1 MIEANGVV
9 TRLEDGDAWV
19 RVDRSSGGCG
29 RCDEP
34 GGCRS
39 IGLAYALKTPDA
51 EFRLPN
57 PSAVGVGDAVRIR
70 IDERMP
76 LRGAFAT
83 YGLGV
88 VLLIAGAAV
97 GHSLAAPA
105 AEDFFALAGGT
116 GGLLAALGLNR
127 LLLRSG
133 RWRRSL
139 DVELAK
145 DPSPRSQCR
154 GVFE

>member
-39 IGLAYALKTPDA
+39 IGLAYALKTPDD

-57 PSAVGVGDAVRIR
+57 RIGAQVGEGVSIR

-83 YGLGV
+83 YGLSV
-88 VLLIAGAAV
+88 ALLIGGAAL
-97 GHSLAAPA
+97 GHSLAPA
-105 AEDFFALAGGT
+105 AGEDLFAFVGGV
-116 GGLLAALGLNR
+116 GGLAAAIGVNR
-127 LLLRSG
+127 VLLRSG

-145 DPSPRSQCR
+145 GQGAGPRCG

>member
-9 TRLEDGDAWV
+9 TRLDGADAWV
-19 RVDRSSGGCG
+19 RVGRSSGGCG

-39 IGLAYALKTPDA
+39 IGLAYVLKTPDE

-57 PSAVGVGDAVRIR
+57 RIDARVGDAVGIR

-76 LRGAFAT
+76 LRGAIAT

-88 VLLIAGAAV
+88 VLLIAGAAI
-97 GHSLAAPA
+97 GHSLAPGAG
-105 AEDFFALAGGT
+105 EDLFAFT
-116 GGLLAALGLNR
+116 GGVGGLAAAIGVNR

-145 DPSPRSQCR
+145 DPSQRLGC
-154 GVFE
+154 GGTVV

>member
-39 IGLAYALKTPDA
+39 IGLAYALKTPDE

-57 PSAVGVGDAVRIR
+57 RIAAGVGDGVRIR

-76 LRGAFAT
+76 LRSAFAT

-88 VLLIAGAAV
+88 VLLIAGAAI
-97 GHSLAAPA
+97 GHSLAPA
-105 AEDFFALAGGT
+105 AGEDLFAFAGGAV
-116 GGLLAALGLNR
+116 GLVAAIGLNR

-139 DVELAK
+139 DVELAR
-145 DPSPRSQCR
+145 DSSPRSRCG

>member
-39 IGLAYALKTPDA
+39 VGLAYALKTPDE

-57 PSAVGVGDAVRIR
+57 RIDARVGDAVGIR

-76 LRGAFAT
+76 LRGAFVT

-88 VLLIAGAAV
+88 VLLIVGAAI
-97 GHSLAAPA
+97 GHSLAPA
-105 AEDFFALAGGT
+105 AGEDLFALAGGA
-116 GGLLAALGLNR
+116 GGLAAAIGVNR

-133 RWRRSL
+133 SWRRSL

-145 DPSPRSQCR
+145 EPSPRSGC
-154 GVFE
+154 GGAFE

>member
-1 MIEANGVV
+1 MIEAKGVV

-39 IGLAYALKTPDA
+39 IGLAYALKTRDE

-57 PSAVGVGDAVRIR
+57 RIGARLGDTVGIR

-88 VLLIAGAAV
+88 AFLIAGAAL
-97 GHSLAAPA
+97 GHWAAPVAGEDLFAFAGGASGLAAA
-105 AEDFFALAGGT
+105 VGV
-116 GGLLAALGLNR
+116 NR
-127 LLLRSG
+127 LLLRSVS
-133 RWRRSL
+133 WRRSL
-139 DVELAK
+139 DVELANGS
-145 DPSPRSQCR
+145 PSRSRC
-154 GVFE
+154 GGAFE

>member
-1 MIEANGVV
+1 MIEAHGVV

-19 RVDRSSGGCG
+19 LVERHSGGCG

-39 IGLAYALKTPDA
+39 IGLAYALKTPDE

-57 PSAVGVGDAVRIR
+57 RIGAQVGDAVGIQ
-70 IDERMP
+70 IDARMP

-83 YGLGV
+83 YGV
-88 VLLIAGAAV
+88 AVALLIAGAAL
-97 GHSLAAPA
+97 GHSLAPVAG
-105 AEDFFALAGGT
+105 EDLVAFAGGAS
-116 GGLLAALGLNR
+116 GLAAAIGVNR
-127 LLLRSG
+127 LLLRSA

-139 DVELAK
+139 DVELVK
-145 DPSPRSQCR
+145 DPSPRARC
-154 GVFE
+154 GGAFK

>member
-39 IGLAYALKTPDA
+39 IGLAYALKTPDE

-57 PSAVGVGDAVRIR
+57 RIGARVGDGVGIR

-76 LRGAFAT
+76 LRSAFAT

-88 VLLIAGAAV
+88 ALLIAGAAI
-97 GHSLAAPA
+97 GHSLAPA
-105 AEDFFALAGGT
+105 AGEDLFAFAGGA
-116 GGLLAALGLNR
+116 GGLAAVIGLNR

-139 DVELAK
+139 DVELSK
-145 DPSPRSQCR
+145 GPSPRSRCG